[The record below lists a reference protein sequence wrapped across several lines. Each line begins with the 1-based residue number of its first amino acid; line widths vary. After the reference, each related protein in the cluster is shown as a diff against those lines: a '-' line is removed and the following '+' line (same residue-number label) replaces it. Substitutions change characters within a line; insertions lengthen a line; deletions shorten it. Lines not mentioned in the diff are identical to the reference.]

1 MEEKMEKECSHLEMI
16 GTVIPSAE
24 GCEECL
30 KIGGHWV
37 NLRICLVCG
46 KVGCCDA
53 SPNRHA
59 TKHFHEVGHPAIQSF
74 QPDEIW
80 GWCYADEVAIPLT
93 KKMY

>member
-1 MEEKMEKECSHLEMI
+1 MAKECSHLENLGMV
-16 GTVIPSAE
+16 TPSAE

-59 TKHFHEVGHPAIQSF
+59 TKHYHETGHATIQSF
-74 QPDEIW
+74 QPDELW
-80 GWCYADEVAIPLT
+80 AWCYPDEVSVTLAQ
-93 KKMY
+93 KMY